1 MLVALKFLQILACE
15 AGGLVRRRKI
25 RWGEFDF
32 WRHVEQIQKEEK
44 NLREGGGRG
53 DENNRLPAN

>member
-1 MLVALKFLQILACE
+1 M
-15 AGGLVRRRKI
+15 RRRKI
-25 RWGEFDF
+25 RCGKFDF

-44 NLREGGGRG
+44 NWREGGGGG